1 MNEKYLYI
9 NDEALINKLELF
21 IYSQSNLVY
30 NDLALIIN
38 HSNVNHEDIK
48 KSKDPQN
55 IYKLRSLLTY
65 HTTNHP
71 LKKTDAESSIE
82 LFLMFLRT
90 RNIEASMCLD
100 ALLDAIWGVEPNG
113 KEWFC
118 VRRLNGILASMYLLY
133 FCDQSKLQN
142 EIKTQNSMKN
152 IFEQNIHF
160 YTIED
165 KKFLF
170 HAFLMSKKFDCIVFL
185 LTADLDIKGAE
196 EKCTPESESTM
207 WDNFIFLLNKL
218 QTSKR
223 YEDMLIL
230 FDESEHV
237 FNRANDKIRS
247 YWEREKAETLFYLGK
262 YEGSQ
267 KILDKY
273 VDTINEAENAYDL
286 YNSAINYAWAADFK
300 EKDDLA
306 ENYIDKAYRFIIRAE
321 NAIKQS
327 SHKYSSRFSFE
338 VSLEKSFLLSEKE
351 EYDEAYECLKEA
363 FSNADDEVKKHSN
376 FNTHLWILMKYMC
389 LHPEEYQTV
398 IKWINYF
405 YANFNHTKLGKYE
418 AIIDLFNTNEFLI
431 NNPLSTEIYKNLL
444 ELLFHSLE
452 ILHETKIRDVS
463 QYIFLYY
470 TKAEHLRLLLEDETN
485 NNPFYRLPIFHA
497 RHMNDPQEGKML
509 QTLLPTNVTFP
520 IDEQN
525 EYKENYVFLKSFF
538 SYKKENEATQVTEF
552 LPMWVQYG
560 DDAKGCCVILNH
572 KTFEKAKLRRI
583 VYLSDQGKCS
593 NEKDQK
599 LQNFLDEFVKTYECI
614 LRLCEKFNS
623 NSKQEQECLLKIRSL
638 VEVIVSNISY
648 LFKHDSYK
656 HEKEVR
662 LIINKSNFDLDDVK
676 VTPGKVPKLYIY
688 NDNQTYI
695 DEVVLGA
702 KMENP
707 EDYVPFIHKQGN
719 KMWKEN
725 EEKHIK
731 VTRSKIQYR

>member
-1 MNEKYLYI
+1 MNENYLYI
-9 NDEALINKLELF
+9 NNEALINKLELF
-21 IYSQSNLVY
+21 IYSQSDLVY
-30 NDLALIIN
+30 NDLDLIIN
-38 HSNVNHEDIK
+38 HFNGNHKDME
-48 KSKDPQN
+48 KSKDLKN
-55 IYKLRSLLTY
+55 TYKLRSLLKY
-65 HTTNHP
+65 HTANPP
-71 LKKTDAESSIE
+71 LEKADAEISIE

-90 RNIEASMCLD
+90 KNIEASMCLD
-100 ALLDAIWGVEPNG
+100 ALLDAMWGVEPNG
-113 KEWFC
+113 KEWSC

-142 EIKTQNSMKN
+142 EIETQYSMKK

-165 KKFLF
+165 KKFLV
-170 HAFLMSKKFDCIVFL
+170 HAFLMNKKFDCIVFL
-185 LTADLDIKGAE
+185 LDADLDIKGME
-196 EKCTPESESTM
+196 EKCTPKSEFAM
-207 WDNFIFLLNKL
+207 WNNFMLLLNKL
-218 QTSKR
+218 RISKQ
-223 YEDMLIL
+223 YEDMLIFL
-230 FDESEHV
+230 DESEHM
-237 FNRANDKIRS
+237 FNRTNYKIRL
-247 YWEREKAETLFYLGK
+247 YWEKKKVEILFYLGK
-262 YEGSQ
+262 YEDAQ
-267 KILDKY
+267 KMLDKY
-273 VDTINEAENAYDL
+273 VDSINEVENAYDL

-321 NAIKQS
+321 NAIEQS
-327 SHKYSSRFSFE
+327 SQYSSRFSFE
-338 VSLEKSFLLSEKE
+338 VMLEKSFLLSEKE
-351 EYDEAYECLKEA
+351 EYDEAYKCLKKA
-363 FSNADDEVKKHSN
+363 FSNADDEVKEHSN
-376 FNTHLWILMKYMC
+376 FSTHLWILMKYMC

-398 IKWINYF
+398 IKWINNF
-405 YANFNHTKLGKYE
+405 YTDFNPTKLGGYE
-418 AIIDLFNTNEFLI
+418 AIVDLFNTNEFLI

-485 NNPFYRLPIFHA
+485 NTPFYRLPIFHA

-538 SYKKENEATQVTEF
+538 SYKKENEASQVTEF

-560 DDAKGCCVILNH
+560 DDARGCCVILNN

-599 LQNFLDEFVKTYECI
+599 VQEFLDEFVRTYKCI
-614 LRLCEKFNS
+614 LSLCEEFNS

-638 VEVIVSNISY
+638 VEDIVSNISY

-662 LIINKSNFDLDDVK
+662 LIINKSNFDLDNVK
-676 VTPGKVPKLYIY
+676 VTSGKVPKLYIY

-695 DEVVLGA
+695 DEVILGA

-731 VTRSKIQYR
+731 VTMSKIQYR